1 MKNRLGY
8 IDILKGILI
17 ILVVVGHSDIGEGTR
32 LAIYSFHMPLFF
44 ILNGFLY
51 SHKKIGFRNFTIKRI
66 KRLLVPYVCFF
77 LLNYIIQLNFSP
89 KHILRFIFGG
99 RMIEGVYWFIPVLF
113 MSQIALYFIVE
124 HLGRK
129 GMVITF
135 VLLYS
140 AAMVESYLP
149 IKNVKIPL
157 DADVVFLAV
166 PYMLIGFILN
176 DAIRKYI
183 IEEEKKKSLLLVS
196 ISVLFS
202 FVMMFLIYTE
212 RISYVFDM
220 KYVSYAYP
228 VLNLIIP
235 LVMGIVILK
244 LSVFMERIKLVSNA
258 ISLIG
263 LASMTVMYLNIS
275 LLALLDKFID
285 IEIFNTTLVLL
296 VSVVFYKVC
305 TTNKALSLLFN
316 GQKKL

>member
-1 MKNRLGY
+1 
-8 IDILKGILI
+8 
-17 ILVVVGHSDIGEGTR
+17 
-32 LAIYSFHMPLFF
+32 
-44 ILNGFLY
+44 
-51 SHKKIGFRNFTIKRI
+51 
-66 KRLLVPYVCFF
+66 
-77 LLNYIIQLNFSP
+77 
-89 KHILRFIFGG
+89 
-99 RMIEGVYWFIPVLF
+99 MIEGVYWFIPVLF